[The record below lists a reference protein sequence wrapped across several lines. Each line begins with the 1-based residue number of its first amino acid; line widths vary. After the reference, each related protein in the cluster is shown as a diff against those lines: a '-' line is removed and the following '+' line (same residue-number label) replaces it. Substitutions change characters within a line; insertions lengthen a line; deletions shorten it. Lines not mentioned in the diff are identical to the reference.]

1 MVQWFRKINSE
12 RPDSFVFY
20 AQLYLNFF
28 DESMMIREWQIAILD
43 AISDFKN
50 SRQPTELAW
59 SDHPST
65 VNRQHILQG
74 PQAAM
79 GFNCKLPSTKLVFD
93 VPTDL
98 NDVLIQ
104 TKGLSLSPWWL
115 CHRFL
120 LRGRTCRLGR
130 GSLALRF
137 LTKVSTLVFTK
148 FILRFSIII
157 RTNFLNY
164 HQN

>member
-1 MVQWFRKINSE
+1 MVMVMVQWFRKTNSE

-20 AQLYLNFF
+20 ANYGFWVPPGPCRLPASPPPPIFEWPLSLYLNFF
-28 DESMMIREWQIAILD
+28 DESMMIREWQI
-43 AISDFKN
+43 
-50 SRQPTELAW
+50 
-59 SDHPST
+59 
-65 VNRQHILQG
+65 
-74 PQAAM
+74 AM